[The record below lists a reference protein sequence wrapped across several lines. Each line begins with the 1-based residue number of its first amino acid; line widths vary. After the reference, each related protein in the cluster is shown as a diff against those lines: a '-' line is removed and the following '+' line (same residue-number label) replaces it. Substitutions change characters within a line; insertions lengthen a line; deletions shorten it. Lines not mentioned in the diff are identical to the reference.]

1 MNARAQDVAERVSR
15 EASKLGFAPSV
26 LAMDAFEVT
35 ELPAARRAVFVTST
49 MGQGDPPSN
58 ARSFW
63 KFLLRKSLP
72 ADSLRALSFACFGLG
87 DSHYAKYNVAA
98 KKLHRRLTRLGATS
112 LVDLGLGDDQHPAGY
127 DHALDPWLA
136 ELWRALDA
144 EPDAAMRGRAST
156 TRATTADDEWSAA
169 EDECRFAVFQETA
182 SSLSD
187 DAVDAP
193 PSVETLHAVAAAFD
207 ALAEAAAPVDRRW
220 RRTRRG
226 DEENANETPSARD
239 AVADAASTAST
250 SSSFGVAASLRALTS
265 ATAIAQTAHVEIR
278 LDRAPV
284 SYDVGDCLE
293 VLPFAVR
300 DARARPT
307 GSGKLPARAEAS
319 SEEEEGREEK
329 GNGDDDTSAW
339 CLGAD
344 AVLRR
349 AGVDPRAFVRVSARR
364 SREETPPEPE
374 PEPSGIAVPARH
386 LVLACLDI
394 ASATPRRYFYETAAR
409 FAANADEKE
418 RLEYFASPEGRDDA
432 RRYGER
438 ERRTLLE
445 FLDDFPSVAVPLGW
459 LLQTAP
465 RLRPRLF
472 SIASSRAAD
481 GPDTVHLAVT
491 RASWTTPY
499 GRVRK
504 GLCSTALTRGGES
517 PGDGSGIVGAR
528 LAARVVKGA
537 AAFPDDAQPVVAV
550 CTGSGV
556 APVRAMVRQ
565 RDARF
570 RREAA
575 SRRIGCGSVART
587 LVFFGCRHESRDFLY
602 ADEWAELAAR
612 GTLRGNDASRE
623 GISVASDDAFVPVF
637 SRDGDRKR
645 YVSHAVRERSKSVW
659 DVLRRRRSAVVICGS
674 SGAMPEDVHEAL
686 VDVCAREGGMDDA
699 QARAFLRGMDARGGY
714 VVEAW

>member
-98 KKLHRRLTRLGATS
+98 KKLHRRLETLGATS
-112 LVDLGLGDDQHPAGY
+112 LVAVGLGDDQHPAGY
-127 DHALDPWLA
+127 DHALDPWL
-136 ELWRALDA
+136 ERLWNALTLDDA
-144 EPDAAMRGRAST
+144 NAASERNPDLKGRFSFA
-156 TRATTADDEWSAA
+156 ADDDD
-169 EDECRFAVFQETA
+169 EDEARFDAFQETA
-182 SSLSD
+182 ASRAD

-193 PSVETLHAVAAAFD
+193 PSVETLRAVAAAFD
-207 ALAEAAAPVDRRW
+207 ALAEAAVPVNPRW
-220 RRTRRG
+220 RRRRG
-226 DEENANETPSARD
+226 GDTANSAS
-239 AVADAASTAST
+239 AVASANAPPNLETKKSA
-250 SSSFGVAASLRALTS
+250 SFGVAASLRALTADS
-265 ATAIAQTAHVEIR
+265 AVARSAHLEIR
-278 LDRAPV
+278 LETAGAPL

-293 VLPFAVR
+293 VLPFALY
-300 DARARPT
+300 DPNANAT
-307 GSGKLPARAEAS
+307 GYGKCAFPENTETLPKTRVWS
-319 SEEEEGREEK
+319 V
-329 GNGDDDTSAW
+329 
-339 CLGAD
+339 GAD

-349 AGVDPRAFVRVSARR
+349 AGVDPRAFVRVSTRR
-364 SREETPPEPE
+364 ASRLVAG
-374 PEPSGIAVPARH
+374 EPSVRNPKSFAVPARH

-394 ASATPRRYFYETAAR
+394 ASASPRRYFYETAAR
-409 FAANADEKE
+409 FAASADEKE

-575 SRRIGCGSVART
+575 SRGIGCGSVART

>member
-1 MNARAQDVAERVSR
+1 
-15 EASKLGFAPSV
+15 
-26 LAMDAFEVT
+26 MDAFEVT
-35 ELPAARRAVFVTST
+35 ELPAARRAVLVTST

-63 KFLLRKSLP
+63 RFLLRRSLP
-72 ADSLRALSFACFGLG
+72 ADSLRSLAFACFGLG

-98 KKLHRRLTRLGATS
+98 KKLHRRLETLGATS
-112 LVDLGLGDDQHPAGY
+112 LVAVGLGDDQHPAGY
-127 DHALDPWLA
+127 DHALDPWL
-136 ELWRALDA
+136 ERLWNALTLDDA
-144 EPDAAMRGRAST
+144 NAASERNPDLKGRFSFA
-156 TRATTADDEWSAA
+156 ADDDDDD
-169 EDECRFAVFQETA
+169 EDEARFDAFQETA
-182 SSLSD
+182 ASRADDAD

-193 PSVETLHAVAAAFD
+193 PSVETLRAVAAAFD
-207 ALAEAAAPVDRRW
+207 ALAEAAVPVNPRW
-220 RRTRRG
+220 RRRRG
-226 DEENANETPSARD
+226 GDTANSASAVASANAPPNLPSA
-239 AVADAASTAST
+239 
-250 SSSFGVAASLRALTS
+250 SFGVAASLRALTADS
-265 ATAIAQTAHVEIR
+265 AVARSAHLEIR
-278 LDRAPV
+278 LETAGAPL

-293 VLPFAVR
+293 VLPFALY
-300 DARARPT
+300 DPNANAT
-307 GSGKLPARAEAS
+307 GYGKCAFPENTETLPKTRVWS
-319 SEEEEGREEK
+319 V
-329 GNGDDDTSAW
+329 
-339 CLGAD
+339 GAD

-432 RRYGER
+432 RRYGAG

-481 GPDTVHLAVT
+481 GPDTVHLTVT
-491 RASWTTPY
+491 RAAWTTPY
-499 GRVRK
+499 GRARN
-504 GLCSTALTRGGES
+504 GLCSTALTS
-517 PGDGSGIVGAR
+517 AFTFVGAR

-537 AAFPDDAQPVVAV
+537 AAFPDDSQPVVAV

-565 RDARF
+565 RDARL
-570 RREAA
+570 A
-575 SRRIGCGSVART
+575 SDAGGTVAPT
-587 LVFFGCRHESRDFLY
+587 LVFFGCRHASRDFLY
-602 ADEWAELAAR
+602 ADEWAELEKR
-612 GTLRGNDASRE
+612 GTLRGNESSANVSSEFPELPDRM
-623 GISVASDDAFVPVF
+623 FVPVF
-637 SRDGDRKR
+637 SRDGHRKR
-645 YVSHAVRERSKSVW
+645 YVSHATRERSRSVW
-659 DVLRRRRSAVVICGS
+659 EILRRERSAIVVCGS
-674 SGAMPEDVHEAL
+674 SGAMPEDVHESL

-699 QARAFLRGMDARGGY
+699 QARAFLRRMDARGGY